1 MPETAVVMLVV
12 LFHLFFS
19 GSDTMLCF
27 LPVLAEGPV
36 IILLAVTEEN
46 SDFFVRPSKS
56 WILAYDPL
64 TAFPQSWAVFIVALQ
79 LELSTD
85 KRETP

>member
-1 MPETAVVMLVV
+1 MAKTAVVIIVV
-12 LFHLFFS
+12 LFNLLFS
-19 GSDTMLCF
+19 GPDPMLNL

-36 IILLAVTEEN
+36 IILFAVTEEN
-46 SDFFVRPSKS
+46 SDFLVRPSKI
-56 WILAYDPL
+56 WILEYDPL
-64 TAFPQSWAVFIVALQ
+64 TAFLQSWAVFIVALQ

>member
-1 MPETAVVMLVV
+1 MV
-12 LFHLFFS
+12 LFHVFFS
-19 GSDTMLCF
+19 GCDPVLGF

-36 IILLAVTEEN
+36 IILFAVTEEN
-46 SDFFVRPSKS
+46 SDFFVRPSECR
-56 WILAYDPL
+56 ILEYNLL
-64 TAFPQSWAVFIVALQ
+64 TAFLQSWAMFIAALQ